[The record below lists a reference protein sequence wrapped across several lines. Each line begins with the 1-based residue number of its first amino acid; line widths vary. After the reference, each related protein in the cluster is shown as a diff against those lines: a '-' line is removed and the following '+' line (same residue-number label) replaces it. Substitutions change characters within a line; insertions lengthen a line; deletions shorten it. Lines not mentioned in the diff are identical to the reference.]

1 MIILL
6 TSRLYTFLR
15 YKHLPNTNQS
25 SFDYR
30 KSFKPLHRR
39 EKAMAQIFPKD
50 YVSFLRNISKN
61 SCNLLESQNFVKS
74 KYYNIDMDLNDSN
87 YSNPPYL
94 NHTNMDSPF
103 ELLMQNAGTAI
114 ISLTFLFIVGFILNM
129 FFCSNLEEEIPR
141 PVDWRQKMDDL
152 DFRISNTDTNW
163 NIRKRCNS
171 ESDLE
176 VDANEEER
184 QKKIGCFCHNKISL
198 EE

>member
-1 MIILL
+1 
-6 TSRLYTFLR
+6 
-15 YKHLPNTNQS
+15 
-25 SFDYR
+25 
-30 KSFKPLHRR
+30 
-39 EKAMAQIFPKD
+39 MAQIFPKD

-129 FFCSNLEEEIPR
+129 FFCSDLEEEIPK
-141 PVDWRQKMDDL
+141 PVDWRQEMDDL
-152 DFRISNTDTNW
+152 DYQISNTDPNW

-176 VDANEEER
+176 VDANEEKR